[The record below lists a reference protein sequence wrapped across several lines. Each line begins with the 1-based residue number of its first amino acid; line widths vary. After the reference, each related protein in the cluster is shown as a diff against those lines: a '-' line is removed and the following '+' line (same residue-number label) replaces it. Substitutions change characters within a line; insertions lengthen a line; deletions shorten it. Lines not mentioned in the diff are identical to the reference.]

1 MNLLGSET
9 FRKMPAYSYSALD
22 VSGIKKR
29 GILSAQSEREA
40 RKLIKDLNLTPI
52 TVNEAKGNL
61 SNLSKVKHKDIVV
74 MTRQLATLLE
84 ANTSIMDA
92 LKITA
97 DQSNNKNLVHI
108 LYNLREDIIQGKRL
122 GLSMK
127 KYPGVFSDTYT
138 SLVSAGDSSG
148 NLDVIF
154 DKLADYLEESAS
166 IRQKV
171 LSALAYPFILIGFSV
186 IVIIALLAFV
196 LPQVIG
202 QFIKAG
208 AELPFITKALLA
220 LSNNIVVII
229 FILLLLF
236 FTLSYFYK
244 QFIKDPEKHIIA
256 HSKILSLPLMGNFI
270 LTSEIERFSSTMA
283 LLLESGTNLDIA
295 LEEASKIFNNKY
307 LSKLILDAKRD
318 VMEGKDFIY
327 SLKQTNIFPDIFIQL
342 ISSGYK
348 SGNLTK
354 MFHKVSHF
362 LKSEIESRR
371 AIFLSLL
378 EPLVII
384 FMGGFIMLIVL
395 AILIPIMQMNTL
407 SLG

>member
-1 MNLLGSET
+1 MS
-9 FRKMPAYSYSALD
+9 AYSYTALD
-22 VSGIKKR
+22 ITGIKKK
-29 GILSAQSEREA
+29 GVLSAQSEREA
-40 RKLIKDLNLTPI
+40 RKLIKGLNLTPI
-52 TVNEAKGNL
+52 SVQETKGNL
-61 SNLSKVKHKDIVV
+61 SYFSKVKNKDIVI

-97 DQSNNKNLVHI
+97 DQSSNKNLVHI

-127 KYPGVFSDTYT
+127 KYPAVFSDTYT

-148 NLDVIF
+148 NLDIIF

-171 LSALAYPFILIGFSV
+171 ISALAYPFILIGFSV

-220 LSNNIVVII
+220 LSNNIVAII
-229 FILLLLF
+229 AILLFIF
-236 FTLSYFYK
+236 FGLSYLYK
-244 QFIKDPEKHIIA
+244 QYIKDPEKHIIA

-295 LEEASKIFNNKY
+295 LEESSKIFNNRY
-307 LSKLILDAKRD
+307 LSKLILDAKSD
-318 VMEGKDFIY
+318 VMEGKDFIFT
-327 SLKQTNIFPDIFIQL
+327 LKQANIFPDIFIQL

-348 SGNLTK
+348 SGNLIK

-362 LKSEIESRR
+362 LKNEIESKRS
-371 AIFLSLL
+371 IFLSLL
-378 EPLVII
+378 EPLGIV